1 MSCRHG
7 DRGLQVWVQRKGLR
21 LEFKKHFSK
30 TSAHL
35 KPVSYF
41 CSLRLHLATWFV
53 LLGRVQ
59 TFSFLFLHAEEGSAC
74 LIYSWRSD
82 LVNTQQRSA
91 CEQDSAVHALEHNHV
106 QFRHLWKETMS
117 VDRAKYRSWAGSNVT
132 CWDESSRSG
141 RVQGWEGKAGIKF
154 LLPGF
159 RRRLV
164 QSAMGTAPIN

>member
-7 DRGLQVWVQRKGLR
+7 DRGLQVWVQRKGFR

-30 TSAHL
+30 TPAHL
-35 KPVSYF
+35 KPVSHF

-106 QFRHLWKETMS
+106 QTLVKGNRVCRQSEIPELGRFKRDLLRWKLTLRKGA
-117 VDRAKYRSWAGSNVT
+117 RAGRKGRYQVSP
-132 CWDESSRSG
+132 SR
-141 RVQGWEGKAGIKF
+141 
-154 LLPGF
+154 L
-159 RRRLV
+159 
-164 QSAMGTAPIN
+164 